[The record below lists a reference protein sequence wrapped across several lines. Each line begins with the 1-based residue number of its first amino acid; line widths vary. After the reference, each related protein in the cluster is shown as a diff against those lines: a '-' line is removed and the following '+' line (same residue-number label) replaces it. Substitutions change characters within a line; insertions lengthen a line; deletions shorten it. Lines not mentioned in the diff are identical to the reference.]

1 MGKGQSKR
9 NSKEERLIELLF
21 DRLDNSEAVFLFIK
35 VLREIGVLKFEQHS
49 MM

>member
-21 DRLDNSEAVFLFIK
+21 DRLDNSEALLDLLISVFIY
-35 VLREIGVLKFEQHS
+35 
-49 MM
+49 

>member
-21 DRLDNSEAVFLFIK
+21 DRLDNSEALRDLLISVFIY
-35 VLREIGVLKFEQHS
+35 
-49 MM
+49 